1 MIMAPADGPEGRDP
15 ERPPGVP
22 GARRPGTEPRHLREV
37 RAAQL
42 RAVATRWA
50 LGRMA
55 LGLLFLVG
63 AMSYSLGPDPH
74 AQMSA
79 LWMALLVI
87 LSTVHLGLGLRALS
101 RVRRWGRRLWWVAT
115 GLFGV
120 LATIMLRIASN
131 R

>member
-1 MIMAPADGPEGRDP
+1 MAPAEGPQDGDRG
-15 ERPPGVP
+15 RPPPRGGVRAP
-22 GARRPGTEPRHLREV
+22 GGDARQLREV

-42 RAVATRWA
+42 RATATRWA

-55 LGLLFLVG
+55 LGLVFLVG
-63 AMSYSLGPDPH
+63 AMSYSLGPEPR
-74 AQMSA
+74 APMSA

-87 LSTVHLGLGLRALS
+87 LSTVHMGLGLRALS
-101 RVRRWGRRLWWVAT
+101 RVRRQGRRLWWVAT

>member
-1 MIMAPADGPEGRDP
+1 MNMAPADGD
-15 ERPPGVP
+15 RPRGGP
-22 GARRPGTEPRHLREV
+22 GARQAGPQPRQLREV

-42 RAVATRWA
+42 RAAATRWA

-63 AMSYSLGPDPH
+63 AMSYALGPDPR

-79 LWMALLVI
+79 LWTALLVI

-120 LATIMLRIASN
+120 LATIMLRIAST